1 MMMDES
7 LLKNRLAPFLLA
19 ATLTMLAGIF
29 WAEPFSS
36 IESAVGD
43 RLWQFIGSSANR
55 ERRVVV
61 IDIDEASIARYGS
74 WPWPRERTAALF
86 KSLSEQGAA
95 LRVVDIAFPDSKPG
109 DSEFAAELVKT
120 PTVLA
125 EVLAIDADEPVNTGQ
140 LQGGISSGV
149 CPGPFPEAN
158 GAIGNAP
165 ELRAASAGH
174 ITPRMA
180 TDGTIRY
187 LPAII
192 CYQNKG
198 YAALAL
204 AAIAEGAGVGP
215 EFNVIDGSSWLDP
228 VATLQHPSLPGLSVP
243 INGRGDILLPWWLSR
258 EGITSISAKDVMEG
272 NVPAGFLQDAWV
284 LLGATAFGMGDTVP
298 TPQAAAVSGVE
309 VHAQLI
315 TALLDGRIPYQPRGS
330 MWVQIGWMMLS
341 AILIL
346 LSASRFRNGIMR
358 VYGPVF
364 SGLLLT
370 VLTLVLHAVVLWLH
384 GMWLPWMSSV
394 FFTLSLVTLL
404 TTQGYLNSR
413 IEGALLYRN
422 LSSYLPVHVA
432 KKIAQ
437 QEPVSTINAHHEQ
450 VIVLYADL
458 RNFSMWCDQLPAEQA
473 GALLH
478 SFYTFASKIIHQEG
492 GVVEEYVGDAVMG
505 VWRGD
510 NSDLRPLSAA
520 RKIVA
525 TGEQLFGAETGINAL
540 PPLAIG
546 IGIEQGE
553 VLAGSFGPA
562 RRRTHA
568 LLGRTV
574 TTAIYLQSM
583 TAELSQPIV
592 CGENIG
598 RVWKE
603 TNPMMS
609 LGNFLLKDRQQPTEL
624 FVPEMNTPEAMPA
637 FNDLSKTIL
646 TESSEF

>member
-1 MMMDES
+1 MDES
-7 LLKNRLAPFLLA
+7 LLKKRVAPFLLA
-19 ATLTMLAGIF
+19 VTLTLLASIF
-29 WAEPFSS
+29 WSGSFSR

-43 RLWQFIGSSANR
+43 RLWQFIGSSVNK

-61 IDIDEASIARYGS
+61 VDIDEASIASYGS
-74 WPWPRERTAALF
+74 WPWPRERTATLF
-86 KSLSEQGAA
+86 KSLTEQGVA

-109 DSEFAAELVKT
+109 DKEFAAELVKT

-125 EVLAIDADEPVNTGQ
+125 EVLAIDADEPVNAGQ

-149 CPGPFPEAN
+149 CPESFPEAN
-158 GAIGNAP
+158 GAIGNAS

-174 ITPRMA
+174 ITPRVA
-180 TDGTIRY
+180 ADGTIRS

-192 CYQNKG
+192 CYQNQG

-215 EFNVIDGSSWLDP
+215 EFNVVNGTSWLDP
-228 VATLQHPSLPGLSVP
+228 AATLRHPRLPGFSVP
-243 INGRGDILLPWWLSR
+243 INGRGDILLPWWISR
-258 EGITSISAKDVMEG
+258 ESITSISAKDVMEG
-272 NVPAGFLQDAWV
+272 NVPAGYLQNAWV

-309 VHAQLI
+309 VHAQLM
-315 TALLDGRIPYQPRGS
+315 TALLDGRIPYEPLGS
-330 MWVQIGWMMLS
+330 MRLQIVWMMLS
-341 AILIL
+341 AVLVL
-346 LSASRFRNGIMR
+346 LSASRFRSGIMR

-370 VLTLVLHAVVLWLH
+370 AFTIALHATVLWSH
-384 GMWLPWMSSV
+384 SMWLPWMSSV
-394 FFTLSLVTLL
+394 FFILTLVTLL

-437 QEPVSTINAHHEQ
+437 QEPVSTLNAHHEQ

-458 RNFSMWCDQLPAEQA
+458 RNFSIWCDQLPAEQA

-478 SFYTFASKIIHQEG
+478 SFYTFTSKIVHQEG

-510 NSDLRPLSAA
+510 NSDLRPLNAA
-520 RKIVA
+520 QKIVA
-525 TGEQLFGAETGINAL
+525 TGEQLFGAETGINSL

-546 IGIEQGE
+546 IGMEQGE
-553 VLAGSFGPA
+553 VLSGSFGPA

-583 TAELSQPIV
+583 TCELSQPIV

-598 RVWKE
+598 RVWKQ
-603 TNPMMS
+603 TVPMMS

-624 FVPEMNTPEAMPA
+624 FVPELNTPEAAPT
-637 FNDLSKTIL
+637 FDDLSKPIL
-646 TESSEF
+646 TEYSEF